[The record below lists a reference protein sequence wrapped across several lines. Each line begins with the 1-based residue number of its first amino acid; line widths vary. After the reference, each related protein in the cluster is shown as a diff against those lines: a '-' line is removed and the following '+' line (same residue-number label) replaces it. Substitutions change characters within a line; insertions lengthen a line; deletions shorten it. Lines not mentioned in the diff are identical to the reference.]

1 MAPDMAHRDGGLGSV
16 GVQAAGLLDGVEARP
31 EQLGAAEV
39 GTIEGSA
46 RWVFCRTTLRHLF
59 DEGMMKAEKS

>member
-1 MAPDMAHRDGGLGSV
+1 MAPDLAPRHGALGNV

-31 EQLGAAEV
+31 EQHGAAEV

-59 DEGMMKAEKS
+59 DAGMMKAEKS